1 MRKNGILNESQ
12 LKSIMEFKQK
22 ESMGHDLVDVS
33 KQLKNLPC
41 TGEGVKTLIKK
52 ELTNLDYTGII
63 VEFLGYEDE
72 TNYLIYV
79 VYTDGPLFVIK
90 TKSSEDDRPCME
102 VSYVQ
107 AYGKVN

>member
-12 LKSIMEFKQK
+12 LKSILEFKQK

-33 KQLKNLPC
+33 RRLKNLPC

-52 ELTNLDYTGII
+52 ELSNLGYTGVL
-63 VEFLGYEDE
+63 VEFLGYEDG
-72 TNYLIYV
+72 TNHLQYV
-79 VYTDGPLFVIK
+79 VYTDGPLFVLK
-90 TKSSEDDRPCME
+90 TKSSDDDKPCMD
-102 VSYVQ
+102 VTYVQ